1 MCPHSCICISMH
13 WFLCVCNGKV
23 SFISLACSGAQSHL
37 RNMGSHWSNTTV
49 SFFFSRRTFKIGC
62 QDSSPQ
68 HLAERS
74 RKSLHC
80 SGCCQWPIWI
90 SLSEQGL
97 FKLFFSPHV
106 LKNQLQRLGALNQLC
121 HRANELSQSW
131 KWHWQVEVCGAERTR
146 MRTMKGVWAGMFNIL
161 LK

>member
-1 MCPHSCICISMH
+1 MQDVRCPHSCICISMH

-23 SFISLACSGAQSHL
+23 SLISFACSGAQSHL
-37 RNMGSHWSNTTV
+37 RNLGSHWSNTTV

-62 QDSSPQ
+62 QDLSPQ

-80 SGCCQWPIWI
+80 SGRCQWPIWI

-97 FKLFFSPHV
+97 FKLFFSSPRV
-106 LKNQLQRLGALNQLC
+106 EESVAETWSPESVMSQGQRIEPIMKVTLTSWSMWS
-121 HRANELSQSW
+121 REDEDEDNERSLSW
-131 KWHWQVEVCGAERTR
+131 DV
-146 MRTMKGVWAGMFNIL
+146 
-161 LK
+161 